1 MNEKSVLKTNSAI
14 DYMGYAL
21 YAFGGLG
28 IEILLMMIET
38 SIYGHSSNT
47 WSTTEHILHWTIT
60 SFIWA
65 GLGIML
71 VKQLTAIQ
79 KKEIKRNNI
88 ILSSIIVIIS
98 IAFTS
103 VVWNGFKP
111 IIELSNL
118 GIVKFI
124 IQYAY
129 YAFESLLMLLIIAHG
144 QEAFEK
150 WFYKNNWIPFG
161 GGFLAI
167 TWGLIHILTQ
177 GVSTGLYA
185 VVQSFLFGSVYL
197 ILNKDYKISY
207 IAIAIMFMI

>member
-71 VKQLTAIQ
+71 VKQLPAIQ
-79 KKEIKRNNI
+79 KKKSKEI
-88 ILSSIIVIIS
+88 IL
-98 IAFTS
+98 
-103 VVWNGFKP
+103 
-111 IIELSNL
+111 
-118 GIVKFI
+118 
-124 IQYAY
+124 
-129 YAFESLLMLLIIAHG
+129 
-144 QEAFEK
+144 
-150 WFYKNNWIPFG
+150 FYH
-161 GGFLAI
+161 L
-167 TWGLIHILTQ
+167 
-177 GVSTGLYA
+177 
-185 VVQSFLFGSVYL
+185 
-197 ILNKDYKISY
+197 
-207 IAIAIMFMI
+207 